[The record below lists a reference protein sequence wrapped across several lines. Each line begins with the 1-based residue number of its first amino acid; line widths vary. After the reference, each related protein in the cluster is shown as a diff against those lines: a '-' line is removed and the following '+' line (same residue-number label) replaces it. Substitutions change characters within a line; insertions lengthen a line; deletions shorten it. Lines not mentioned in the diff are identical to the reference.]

1 MVRVMFPTTDDN
13 DFIVQDNRSVV
24 TSHSAVWMFV
34 IISYLQVR
42 KVSKCEMCQSVKV
55 WKVLKVS
62 KCQSVAPHIGKVSPG
77 RLATAPSNA
86 VAELLVPS
94 ADDQLPSVEDGESV
108 TVSSWGEGD
117 MQFNENQTWVRQ

>member
-55 WKVLKVS
+55 
-62 KCQSVAPHIGKVSPG
+62 
-77 RLATAPSNA
+77 
-86 VAELLVPS
+86 
-94 ADDQLPSVEDGESV
+94 
-108 TVSSWGEGD
+108 
-117 MQFNENQTWVRQ
+117 